1 VKVGDLVK
9 NIHWTP
15 LNERIQQVRIHPRQT
30 RQYGIVLE
38 VNIPMCF
45 GGRYSAIKV
54 NWCDTTYGKQ
64 ATTWVSVGELR
75 VINEN
80 R

>member
-1 VKVGDLVK
+1 MKVGDLVK

-38 VNIPMCF
+38 VIEC
-45 GGRYSAIKV
+45 RYSAIKV